1 MQKFS
6 ELVIKCRKPI
16 ILLTILNTLVLG
28 YFLKDIRINPDIIS
42 YLPEE
47 DPVVKVFNRIGEE
60 YGGNQ
65 LAIIAIETDNI
76 FNKETIERISYLTTQ
91 FRFVE
96 GVSHVTSIAN
106 VLDIRKVEDGVEI
119 GRLIDPYNLPRES
132 EAIQELKRYTL
143 SKDMFR
149 GRLVSEDATIALIV
163 CRVMYDADKIE
174 TAKSLK
180 EIVENAHLKERVYYG
195 GFPFAMLDAN
205 EIIMSDLKTLTPLI
219 CILIAVLLFVG
230 FRTLKGVL
238 LPIVSVIM
246 STIWVLGIMSI
257 LEIPLTTV
265 SNVIPVILIAVGSA
279 YAIHVI
285 NKFNEDVSTNENRIE
300 QSRKALS
307 EIATPVILTAI
318 TTMIGFI
325 SFVFGS
331 YLIMV
336 QEFGIFSALGILFTL
351 IISVTFIPSVLSL
364 LPVKSRTAVSRSP
377 EKRAVFDW
385 FMDKISEW
393 VLKNGKLIIVGG
405 VILVIICILGAPKIE
420 RRVDILDYF
429 KPDSDIRVTEEM
441 MQDKFGGTIPVQIL
455 VTGDIQDPL
464 VLSEMKKMKDF
475 LESQDVYNPWS
486 MVDLIEEMNYAMGE
500 GRVIPDSREK
510 VSNLWFLVEGEEM
523 LEQLV
528 NDDQTEAVIHATI
541 SNIDTER
548 MRKLVGNIDEYIR
561 KMDNSQFTFEQT
573 GMPPIYN
580 QLDASLMR
588 SQIQSL
594 IIATILVFLC
604 LSFQLHSFKGGLIGI
619 TPIGL
624 SLLGIFGLI
633 GFTGIPLD
641 AATVLVGSIS
651 IGIGIDYSIH
661 FMNCFSEEFKKS
673 NTELEALSRTLKTAG
688 RAITINTV
696 TVMMGFLVLLLADL
710 IPLRRFG
717 FMVAIVMLI
726 SGMATFYL
734 LPAIILLTKAGFIG
748 DFEKFK
754 SRVKNS
760 LLNNKGCVNF
770 MNKPQR
776 SQRERR

>member
-246 STIWVLGIMSI
+246 STI
-257 LEIPLTTV
+257 
-265 SNVIPVILIAVGSA
+265 
-279 YAIHVI
+279 
-285 NKFNEDVSTNENRIE
+285 
-300 QSRKALS
+300 
-307 EIATPVILTAI
+307 
-318 TTMIGFI
+318 
-325 SFVFGS
+325 
-331 YLIMV
+331 
-336 QEFGIFSALGILFTL
+336 
-351 IISVTFIPSVLSL
+351 
-364 LPVKSRTAVSRSP
+364 
-377 EKRAVFDW
+377 
-385 FMDKISEW
+385 
-393 VLKNGKLIIVGG
+393 
-405 VILVIICILGAPKIE
+405 
-420 RRVDILDYF
+420 
-429 KPDSDIRVTEEM
+429 
-441 MQDKFGGTIPVQIL
+441 
-455 VTGDIQDPL
+455 
-464 VLSEMKKMKDF
+464 
-475 LESQDVYNPWS
+475 
-486 MVDLIEEMNYAMGE
+486 
-500 GRVIPDSREK
+500 
-510 VSNLWFLVEGEEM
+510 
-523 LEQLV
+523 
-528 NDDQTEAVIHATI
+528 
-541 SNIDTER
+541 
-548 MRKLVGNIDEYIR
+548 
-561 KMDNSQFTFEQT
+561 
-573 GMPPIYN
+573 
-580 QLDASLMR
+580 
-588 SQIQSL
+588 
-594 IIATILVFLC
+594 
-604 LSFQLHSFKGGLIGI
+604 
-619 TPIGL
+619 
-624 SLLGIFGLI
+624 
-633 GFTGIPLD
+633 
-641 AATVLVGSIS
+641 
-651 IGIGIDYSIH
+651 
-661 FMNCFSEEFKKS
+661 
-673 NTELEALSRTLKTAG
+673 
-688 RAITINTV
+688 
-696 TVMMGFLVLLLADL
+696 
-710 IPLRRFG
+710 
-717 FMVAIVMLI
+717 
-726 SGMATFYL
+726 
-734 LPAIILLTKAGFIG
+734 
-748 DFEKFK
+748 
-754 SRVKNS
+754 
-760 LLNNKGCVNF
+760 
-770 MNKPQR
+770 
-776 SQRERR
+776 